1 MRPHKLTISAFGP
14 YAGNVE
20 VDFDK
25 LGNNGLFLI
34 TGDTGAGKTT
44 IFDAITFALFGEA
57 SGNARD
63 DSMFRSTYAK
73 PETPTFVE
81 LEFEYAGK
89 QYKVKRSPKQ
99 LRPKDRGIGLTE
111 KKAEAE
117 LQIGSGVPI
126 TDIKQVNAKL
136 NEILGVD
143 FSQYSQIAMIAQ
155 GQFRELLLADTK
167 KRAEIFR
174 NIFKTSGYLDLQK
187 KLQENA
193 NEVYGKVQD
202 LRKSAAQYVN
212 GAVCHETNPHFADLL
227 AAKENFKKGELSID
241 ELTNL
246 INAIHDEDVANKE
259 ELTTESQ
266 KLQEQIDALKK
277 QLDEIKA
284 YQTNKKKHD
293 DTVAE
298 RNRQEKEV
306 KPILDKKLNEEKGH
320 QPEIDALN
328 KEIPQMELLMP
339 NYKRLTECV
348 KKIETNKKDSERN
361 DQDYEKVMT
370 ESDKL
375 DKTIKKKEEEL
386 KNIQDPTAD
395 ITSKT
400 EHRQKLKNDD
410 AKDIDSLDKDIIGY
424 NTEKGKLPS
433 LEDAVRKT
441 SADYQKAR
449 DEYSND
455 FQLFIAE
462 QAGIIAENLMDG
474 TPCPVCGSIH
484 HPTLASKSAKAPT
497 QAQLNQLKKKEDELL
512 KDANEAVQRLGNK
525 KTELDTTLKNLQPR
539 ISQILGECMID
550 EVPQKIE
557 ARKTEIR
564 NEYNQLGNE
573 LEKLNAIKQ
582 RKEQL
587 ERDLPTDRTKL
598 DELKESI
605 SKCNSEKSRLIAERE
620 GIENQLTTIKESL
633 AFSSEIEAAKALD
646 DKKNKK
652 KQLENALAKANDAI
666 QQYNTNL
673 ASLDGQIKQLAE
685 LVKEEPKIDET
696 ATTQLMAEAETA
708 KREKDTVIQK
718 LSTNIT
724 INHDILDKVAT
735 TTGKLSVLEKEY
747 QMKKT
752 LSDTANG
759 QLAGKERISL
769 ETYVQT
775 AYFDRIIQRA
785 NTRLLVMSN
794 GQYEL
799 RRRKT
804 FSGGAQTGLELNVLD
819 HYNGTERNVRS
830 LSGGESFKASLSLA
844 LGLSDEIQSSAGG
857 IQLDTMFIDE
867 GFGSLDENSLQQALK
882 VLNELT
888 TGDRLIGIISH
899 VAELKQI
906 EKQILVEK
914 DDKNYS
920 TIKTIA

>member
-99 LRPKDRGIGLTE
+99 LRPKDRGTGLTE

-174 NIFKTSGYLDLQK
+174 NIFKTSGYLELQK

-212 GAVCHETNPHFADLL
+212 GAICHETNPHFAELL

-277 QLDEIKA
+277 QLDDIKA
-284 YQTNKKKHD
+284 YQTNKKRHD
-293 DTVAE
+293 ATVAE

-361 DQDYEKVMT
+361 DQDYEKVMA

-449 DEYSND
+449 DEYSNN

-484 HPTLASKSAKAPT
+484 HPTLASKSDKAPT

-598 DELKESI
+598 DELKGNI

-620 GIENQLTTIKESL
+620 GIENQLTSIKESL

-696 ATTQLMAEAETA
+696 ATTQLMAEAETD
-708 KREKDTVIQK
+708 KREKETIIQK

>member
-117 LQIGSGVPI
+117 LQIGSGAPI

-193 NEVYGKVQD
+193 LEVFGKVQD

-212 GAVCHETNPHFADLL
+212 GAVCHETNPHFAELL

-246 INAIHDEDVANKE
+246 INAIHDEDVANKK

-277 QLDEIKA
+277 QLDDIKA
-284 YQTNKKKHD
+284 YQTNKKRHD
-293 DTVAE
+293 ATVAE

-320 QPEIDALN
+320 QTEIDALN

-361 DQDYEKVMT
+361 DQDYEKVMA

-455 FQLFIAE
+455 FQLFIVE

-598 DELKESI
+598 DELKGNI

-652 KQLENALAKANDAI
+652 KQFENALAKANDAI

-696 ATTQLMAEAETA
+696 ATTQLMAETETA

-724 INHDILDKVAT
+724 INHDILDKVAA

-752 LSDTANG
+752 LADTANG

>member
-99 LRPKDRGIGLTE
+99 LRPKDRGTGLTE

-117 LQIGSGVPI
+117 LQIGSGAPI

-212 GAVCHETNPHFADLL
+212 GAVCHETNPHFAELL

-246 INAIHDEDVANKE
+246 ISTIHDEDVANKE

-277 QLDEIKA
+277 QLDKIKA
-284 YQTNKKKHD
+284 YQTNKKRHD

-306 KPILDKKLNEEKGH
+306 KPALEQAFAEAQKH
-320 QPEIDALN
+320 QPEIDTLAT
-328 KEIPQMELLMP
+328 EIPQMDLLMP
-339 NYKRLTECV
+339 KYKELTEC
-348 KKIETNKKDSERN
+348 
-361 DQDYEKVMT
+361 EK
-370 ESDKL
+370 
-375 DKTIKKKEEEL
+375 
-386 KNIQDPTAD
+386 
-395 ITSKT
+395 
-400 EHRQKLKNDD
+400 KLKNNCRNTQANLEATSK
-410 AKDIDSLDKDIIGY
+410 AKEEHEILS
-424 NTEKGKLPS
+424 NTIKEKETELGKIHDPGAAIATHENSISKLIEDGEKLKALKNDLENHNAECTKLPS
-433 LEDAVRKT
+433 LQNKAK
-441 SADYQKAR
+441 SAEEARQNANSDYEKK
-449 DEYSND
+449 YH
-455 FQLFIAE
+455 LFIAE
-462 QAGIIAENLMDG
+462 QAGYLAEELKEG
-474 TPCPVCGSIH
+474 EVCPVCGSTH
-484 HPTLASKSAKAPT
+484 HPHLAEKTASAPT
-497 QAQLNQLKKKEDELL
+497 KAELETLKKQVEALGTKAQQAATDYSSKVASLNSTKESLKQRITELLEDCAFDEAIGKISEKQKDMRSEWTRLKDEL
-512 KDANEAVQRLGNK
+512 
-525 KTELDTTLKNLQPR
+525 
-539 ISQILGECMID
+539 
-550 EVPQKIE
+550 
-557 ARKTEIR
+557 
-564 NEYNQLGNE
+564 NE
-573 LEKLNAIKQ
+573 LKRQKQ
-582 RKEQL
+582 RKETL
-587 ERDLPTDRTKL
+587 DKELPTDRTNLNDKAQEIAKL
-598 DELKESI
+598 NAQKTGLETESKSLMGQLQGLKDSLNYPTEAEAQKVLD
-605 SKCNSEKSRLIAERE
+605 SKRQQK
-620 GIENQLTTIKESL
+620 KE
-633 AFSSEIEAAKALD
+633 F
-646 DKKNKK
+646 
-652 KQLENALAKANDAI
+652 ENAIAKANDAL
-666 QQYNTNL
+666 QHYGTNL
-673 ASLDGQIKQLAE
+673 ATLDGQIKQLAE
-685 LVKEEPKIDET
+685 LVKEEPMIDET
-696 ATTQLMAEAETA
+696 ASTQLMAEAETA

-724 INHDILDKVAT
+724 INHDILDKVAA

-752 LSDTANG
+752 LADTANG